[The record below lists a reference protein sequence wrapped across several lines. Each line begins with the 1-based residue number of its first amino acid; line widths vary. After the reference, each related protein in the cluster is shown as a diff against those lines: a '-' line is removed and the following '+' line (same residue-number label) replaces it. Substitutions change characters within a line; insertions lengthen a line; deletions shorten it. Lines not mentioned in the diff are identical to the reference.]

1 MEDMCRPTLMLEI
14 SRFYYCNVST
24 ISISF
29 IFLVLLPIC
38 INNHNNGVNY
48 IVRKYKVITITK
60 CKTNVFLYF
69 GFQRINHPTLKMIFI
84 LHIEIL
90 RPVML
95 CKFLIKDIFLTH
107 LYRHHPINEGITNIL
122 CN

>member
-14 SRFYYCNVST
+14 SRFYYGNVST
-24 ISISF
+24 ISNSF

-48 IVRKYKVITITK
+48 IVRKYKVITIK
-60 CKTNVFLYF
+60 KFKTNVFLYL
-69 GFQRINHPTLKMIFI
+69 GVYRPTLKIIFI
-84 LHIEIL
+84 LIIEIL

-95 CKFLIKDIFLTH
+95 CKFLIKDIFLPH